1 MELLGLLDTV
11 SELEDDQG
19 VCYDHDEA
27 SDDDFETD
35 LESDSGLCHCTI
47 QTVLVAGQVALWC
60 PNDITASFW
69 RRRRLCF
76 LA

>member
-1 MELLGLLDTV
+1 MPYFKKLVDTNGLLDTVITSV

-19 VCYDHDEA
+19 VCYEHEEA

-47 QTVLVAGQVALWC
+47 
-60 PNDITASFW
+60 
-69 RRRRLCF
+69 
-76 LA
+76 